1 MQGISNNRHK
11 RMTEALLQLEEIMKD
26 YGNDT
31 ESKEMRKKRQL
42 LENSYHTYIEMLE
55 KLSVH
60 ILVYEELHDDIRVN
74 TVSKRLAKLKKV
86 IKPVSHNF
94 IQLRDAIASFHG
106 A

>member
-26 YGNDT
+26 YGHDADSN
-31 ESKEMRKKRQL
+31 EMRKKRQL
-42 LENSYHTYIEMLE
+42 LENSYHIYIEMLE

-74 TVSKRLAKLKKV
+74 TVSKRLARLKKV
-86 IKPVSHNF
+86 IKPVSQNF